1 MLLGATGTIGA
12 ATAHALLRQGHEVV
26 CLLRPRHGPNALA
39 SSQAIEHQL
48 TGAQVRWVDPC
59 DATALVRDGFAGT
72 QFDALVSC
80 MASRTGLPAD
90 AWRVDHQAH
99 VQVLDAAK
107 QAGVQHVVLLSA
119 ICVQKPLLAF
129 QHAKLAFEQAL
140 KASGLTY
147 SIVRPTAFFKSLSGQ
162 LQRVKQGQAFLLFG
176 DGQGTACKPISDDDL
191 ADFMASCLTDEHKH
205 NRILPIGGPGPACP
219 GAEFHLAQAAQAAR
233 VPYALGVLSGVAVE
247 RAAELAPDVLWFQL
261 YRFAND
267 GHRIGLDL
275 ARRAQVAGVQ
285 ALVLTID
292 TPIRTIRPREVKA
305 GIVNPFKLTMRLR
318 LDAISSPWWSAAL
331 LRHGMPRFASLTPY
345 MKPGASLAEAAAF
358 IKREQG
364 GAFTWDE
371 IARYRDV
378 WKGPLVLKGALHPA
392 DAQRAVAMGVDGLF
406 VTNHGGRQIDA
417 LPAAI
422 DALPAIRAAVG
433 SRATLIFDS
442 GMRSGVDAARAIA
455 CGADAAFAGKS
466 FLWSLGALGAAGPA
480 HLLNI
485 YMDDLRAAMGQTG
498 CASVAD
504 LRLLARRH
512 PGAWTQAD
520 YEARNAPG
528 EIA

>member
-1 MLLGATGTIGA
+1 MEEAARRGDVRAPLSGA
-12 ATAHALLRQGHEVV
+12 A
-26 CLLRPRHGPNALA
+26 
-39 SSQAIEHQL
+39 
-48 TGAQVRWVDPC
+48 
-59 DATALVRDGFAGT
+59 
-72 QFDALVSC
+72 
-80 MASRTGLPAD
+80 
-90 AWRVDHQAH
+90 
-99 VQVLDAAK
+99 LD
-107 QAGVQHVVLLSA
+107 LMRR
-119 ICVQKPLLAF
+119 F
-129 QHAKLAFEQAL
+129 
-140 KASGLTY
+140 
-147 SIVRPTAFFKSLSGQ
+147 PTAFDLRARAKRRMPRFAFEYMDGGAGADGGVKRNWDALDAVELAPRYG
-162 LQRVKQGQAFLLFG
+162 RVVAPPPADCTLFG
-176 DGQGTACKPISDDDL
+176 RAYAAPLGVS
-191 ADFMASCLTDEHKH
+191 
-205 NRILPIGGPGPACP
+205 PIGGPGTAFP